1 MTTQPLKK
9 VFLLLKKMDA
19 FKIVSSGGRIS
30 FEQALE
36 LENCSLH
43 ELARAANARRWAF
56 SEPGSVGY
64 IVNRMIN
71 YSNVCMARCKFC
83 ACYQN
88 GRES

>member
-1 MTTQPLKK
+1 
-9 VFLLLKKMDA
+9 MDA

-83 ACYQN
+83 AYHAKA
-88 GRES
+88 GKVAPFKMSDDEIFDL